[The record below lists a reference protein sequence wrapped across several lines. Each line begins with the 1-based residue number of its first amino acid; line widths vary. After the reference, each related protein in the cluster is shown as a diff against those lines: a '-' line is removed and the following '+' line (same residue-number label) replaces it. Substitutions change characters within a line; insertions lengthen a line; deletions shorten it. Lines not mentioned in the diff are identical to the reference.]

1 VCLQRLGS
9 LKSGDGLGPNGLI
22 VFPQSSGGLMR
33 SIVLC
38 VIIWLGLAGSA
49 VADDAADCKSTTIN
63 PPTGIAACSRLL
75 RGGQLN
81 LQGRV
86 MAHSLRARFYAKEG
100 KYELALRDNMQAVQ
114 LDPSNANGYASR
126 CLTYVRKGEFD
137 LAIADCSSA
146 LEINPN
152 YAFAY
157 GGRAAAYFYKRDYAR
172 CIEDASR
179 SIALD
184 PKLSSAWH
192 VRGRAYAE
200 LGQIDRGLVDIGH
213 AINTEPKAPLP
224 YNGRGLLLAKKGQ
237 HQRALDDFSRSIA
250 LNAKEAEPFANRAE
264 LYWKLGQRDRAI
276 QDARMVLALP
286 ATAPL
291 ARDAQVRAA
300 ELITQLT
307 LAPSNSAPQSAWPT
321 NNNRPPAAPPIPALP
336 GGTVKRVALVIGN
349 SSYSGVGALRNPVND
364 GRAIAAAFRGV
375 GFTEVVERYDL
386 PLGEMSQVLK
396 DFGDRTNGADWA
408 VVYYA
413 GHGMEMNGA
422 AYLLPV
428 DAKLEKDTHV
438 NDETIALDR
447 VLEKVEGARRLK
459 LVILDACRNNPFIAR
474 MARSASS
481 TRSIGRGLPAL
492 EPEGDVLV
500 AYATKHGTTALDGE
514 GANSPY
520 AKALVEHIPAPN
532 VDIRVMFGRVRD
544 TVRKT
549 TRNLQEPYTYGSIGG
564 DLHFLVAVAAR

>member
-1 VCLQRLGS
+1 
-9 LKSGDGLGPNGLI
+9 
-22 VFPQSSGGLMR
+22 MR

-38 VIIWLGLAGSA
+38 AIIWLGLAGSA
-49 VADDAADCKSTTIN
+49 VADDAADCKSNTIN

-86 MAHSLRARFYAKEG
+86 MAHSLRARFYSKEG

-126 CLTYVRKGEFD
+126 CLTYARKGEFD
-137 LAIADCSSA
+137 LAIADCSRA
-146 LEINPN
+146 VEINPK
-152 YAFAY
+152 YAYAY
-157 GGRAAAYFYKRDYAR
+157 GGRAAAYFYKRDYQR
-172 CIEDASR
+172 SIEDASR

-184 PKLSSAWH
+184 PKSASAWH

-200 LGQIDRGLVDIGH
+200 LGQIDRGLADIER
-213 AINTEPKAPLP
+213 AINADPKASLP
-224 YNGRGLLLAKKGQ
+224 YNGRGLLLARKGE

-250 LNAKEAEPFANRAE
+250 LNSKESEPFANRAE
-264 LYWKLGQRDRAI
+264 LYLKLGQRERAI

-291 ARDAQVRAA
+291 TRDAQVRAA

-307 LAPSNSAPQSAWPT
+307 LASSNSAPQVAGPT
-321 NNNRPPAAPPIPALP
+321 SNNRPPAAPPIPALP
-336 GGTVKRVALVIGN
+336 ASTGKRVALVIGN
-349 SSYSGVGALRNPVND
+349 SNYSGVGALRNPAND
-364 GRAIAAAFRGV
+364 ARAIAAAFRGV

-386 PLGEMSQVLK
+386 PLSEMSQVLK
-396 DFGDRTNGADWA
+396 DFGDRVNGADWA

-459 LVILDACRNNPFIAR
+459 LVILDACRNNPFVAR
-474 MARSASS
+474 MARATNS

-500 AYATKHGTTALDGE
+500 AYATKHGTTALDGD

-532 VDIRVMFGRVRD
+532 VDIRVLFGRVRD
-544 TVRKT
+544 SVRKT
-549 TRNLQEPYTYGSIGG
+549 TRNQQEPYTYGSIGG
-564 DLHFLVAVAAR
+564 DLHFLVAVAAH